1 MKEFK
6 EELTVMQE
14 RNILSQAKPSQ
25 AKPSQAKP
33 SQAITALFFRL
44 KINMV

>member
-25 AKPSQAKP
+25 AKPSHNC
-33 SQAITALFFRL
+33 ALFSVENKYGIKRG
-44 KINMV
+44 